1 MPTRTGKP
9 QWDLRSGDQWVGV
22 AGHELDEIGLTIGA
36 GLGKQPAQMSLD
48 RAHRDAHGF
57 GDLGHSSHLDD
68 AGQYAQLRRR
78 QLVELA
84 DGPLRRWQV
93 ERRFLHEYGCDGT
106 VVGADLSPRSRG
118 QRQDMSDVM
127 LAVASDERHRAPAWA
142 YVGTIPRGR

>member
-1 MPTRTGKP
+1 
-9 QWDLRSGDQWVGV
+9 
-22 AGHELDEIGLTIGA
+22 
-36 GLGKQPAQMSLD
+36 MSLD

-127 LAVASDERHRAPAWA
+127 LAVTSDERHRAPAWA
-142 YVGTIPRGR
+142 YVGTIPRGRVEDLMETFCRICIMGRELVIVGTQQHALR